1 MSYAYVMISS
11 ELGSE
16 EKVAE
21 ELELIPQVEEIYI
34 VYGIYDIVTKVKFT
48 DRNELKKLVFEKIR
62 GIEYIK
68 TTETLETY
76 PTMQ

>member
-16 EKVAE
+16 KKVVE
-21 ELELIPQVEEIYI
+21 ELELIPQVEEMYI

-48 DRNELKKLVFEKIR
+48 DRNELKKFVFEKIR
-62 GIEYIK
+62 EIKHIK

-76 PTMQ
+76 PTT